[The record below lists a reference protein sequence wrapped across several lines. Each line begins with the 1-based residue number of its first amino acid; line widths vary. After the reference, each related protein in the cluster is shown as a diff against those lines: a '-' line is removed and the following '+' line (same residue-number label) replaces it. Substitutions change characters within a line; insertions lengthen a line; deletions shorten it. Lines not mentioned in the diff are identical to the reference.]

1 MCARRSE
8 RGAVCIYS
16 PGAADDRESQGE
28 ASPDGEPSLGG
39 ISLVLTIMQDHT
51 NHPMMC
57 TLCWNHEILNLKC

>member
-39 ISLVLTIMQDHT
+39 ISLVFDYNARPYKSHYDV
-51 NHPMMC
+51 HPV
-57 TLCWNHEILNLKC
+57 LEP